1 MHGGSA
7 SAGSQNYHVTP
18 NEILL
23 PSPEKKQALEKFTK
37 EEDSSLLNISKDRE
51 HKSEGSSQI
60 SLLKRWVIIQKVV
73 TKFYGF

>member
-37 EEDSSLLNISKDRE
+37 EEDSSLLNISKDPIT
-51 HKSEGSSQI
+51 GVNQNMCM
-60 SLLKRWVIIQKVV
+60 IIIVSINQKALA
-73 TKFYGF
+73 KFPY

>member
-37 EEDSSLLNISKDRE
+37 EEDSSLLNISKDPIT
-51 HKSEGSSQI
+51 G
-60 SLLKRWVIIQKVV
+60 VN
-73 TKFYGF
+73 